1 MWLGR
6 DRNCYR
12 SKCNCQQLG
21 VHASIITRCVQFH
34 RMHTYIHILLSL
46 DYASLFSFLI
56 SAGYIPCLFSFALVL
71 VLVLALNL
79 TRVACLRVSSTE
91 KWEASLWH
99 TGFVTPS
106 CSWRY
111 SGIVVKYTRARS
123 YYANEI
129 AICYPENKNR
139 GQWETRTE

>member
-1 MWLGR
+1 MRLGR
-6 DRNCYR
+6 DRNCCR
-12 SKCNCQQLG
+12 SKRNCQQPG
-21 VHASIITRCVQFH
+21 VHASIIIRCVQF
-34 RMHTYIHILLSL
+34 RRVYTYIHILLSL

-56 SAGYIPCLFSFALVL
+56 SAGYMPCLFSFALVL
-71 VLVLALNL
+71 VLALNF

-91 KWEASLWH
+91 KREASLWH

-139 GQWETRTE
+139 GQWERRAE